1 MNSTAQITSRETS
14 KPAIG
19 IPIFKQIAV
28 LGAGVMG
35 VQIAAHFANAGIP
48 SLLFD
53 LPKEGEDKSAIAKQ
67 AIKALAKQKP
77 EPLALARFA
86 SRISACNYDD
96 DLEKLSTCDL
106 VIEAIGERLEWKTGL
121 YDKIVPYL
129 KEEAILASNTSG
141 LSISDLADA
150 LPENLRSRFL
160 GVHFFNPPRYMPLVE
175 LIAHPLSAADVVDAV
190 ESFCV
195 ATLGKGVVRARDTVN
210 FIANRLGLFCMMS
223 TFHHA
228 ERLSLNFE
236 TVDALTGKSIGR
248 PKSATLRTADLV
260 GLDTMRHVLRNAME
274 NLGKDP
280 WASIY
285 RIPSWLDTLVENGAF
300 GAKTKAGVYKKQDG
314 EILVY
319 EPSDNRYR
327 KRKVKIPGKV
337 ERVLK
342 DYKNPKRLAKLREIK
357 DPHAE
362 FLWSIQRDAFH
373 YAAYLLNSI
382 ADNARDVDLAI
393 RWGFGWKQGP
403 FEIWQHAGWGE
414 IADLIQADIDN
425 GKTITS
431 EPLPAWVKGIDEVH
445 TPQGS
450 WSPNDSGYHPR
461 SPLPVYHRQRWP
473 ELLVGEQAE
482 AQEVL
487 FENDAARFWLTDGD
501 IGVLSFKTKMHAIDN
516 TVLDSLNQA
525 VELAEQ
531 QLTGM
536 VIWHPDEPFSVG
548 ADLKSFMPVALKSI
562 LPGSTALDDLL
573 QKFQLSCIR
582 MRKSNIPVV
591 AAVQGLALGG
601 GCELMMQCDRVVAAL
616 ESYIGLVE
624 VGVGLI
630 PAGSGCM
637 ELARRASIKA
647 AGNDTFDALK
657 NIFETVAMGK
667 VATSAEQAKAFGY
680 LRESDIVVMNRHEVL
695 HAAIAQVRALR
706 AANYRPPIEAPI
718 RAGGRA
724 AIANFK
730 AAMTNLHAGGFISDY
745 DMKIGNFVADALCGG
760 AVDAGTE
767 LPESWYLRYEREGF
781 RSLLKNPKTHARVKH
796 MLDTGKPLRN

>member
-1 MNSTAQITSRETS
+1 MNSSVQATTHEIRKAMV
-14 KPAIG
+14 G
-19 IPIFKQIAV
+19 IPVIRQVAI

-35 VQIAAHFANAGIP
+35 AQIAAHFANAGIA

-53 LPKEGEDKSAIAKQ
+53 LPKEGDDKSAVARL
-67 AIKALAKQKP
+67 AIKGLGKLKP
-77 EPLALARFA
+77 EPLALAQFA
-86 SRISACNYDD
+86 SRITPCNYDD
-96 DLEKLSTCDL
+96 DLERLGDCDL
-106 VIEAIGERLEWKTGL
+106 VLEAIAERVEWKTDL
-121 YDKIVPYL
+121 YQKITPHL
-129 KEEAILASNTSG
+129 GADAILASNTSG
-141 LSISDLADA
+141 LSISELATS
-150 LPENLRSRFL
+150 LPERLRGRFL
-160 GVHFFNPPRYMPLVE
+160 GIHFFNPPRYMPLVE
-175 LIAHPLSAADVVDAV
+175 LIAQPQTETTVIDNV

-210 FIANRLGLFCMMS
+210 FIANRLGLFAMMS

-228 ERLSLNFE
+228 QRLGLNFE

-260 GLDTMRHVLRNAME
+260 GLDTMRHVLRNAAQS
-274 NLGKDP
+274 LGDDP
-280 WASIY
+280 WVSIY
-285 RIPSWLDTLVENGAF
+285 RIPQWLDTLVENGAL

-319 EPSDNRYR
+319 EPSDNSYR

-337 ERVLK
+337 EKILK
-342 DYKNPKRLAKLREIK
+342 DYRNPKRLAKLREIN
-357 DPHAE
+357 DPHAQ

-373 YAAYLLNSI
+373 YAACLLESI

-403 FEIWQHAGWGE
+403 FEIWQQAGWRS
-414 IADLIQADIDN
+414 IADLIQADIESGN
-425 GKTITS
+425 TITT
-431 EPLPAWVKGIDEVH
+431 EPLPAWVNAIDGVH

-450 WSPNDSGYHPR
+450 WSPRDNAYHPR
-461 SPLPVYHRQRWP
+461 SSLPVYRRQRRP
-473 ELLVGEQAE
+473 EALVGEQAGQ
-482 AQEVL
+482 QEVL
-487 FENDAARFWLTDGD
+487 FENDAACFWLIDGD

-525 VELAEQ
+525 VELAQQ
-531 QLTGM
+531 QLSGM
-536 VIWHPDEPFSVG
+536 VIWHPEEPFSVG
-548 ADLKSFMPVALKSI
+548 ADLKSFMPVALKSL
-562 LPGSTALDDLL
+562 LPGSNALDDLL
-573 QKFQLSCIR
+573 KKFQLSCIR
-582 MRKSNIPVV
+582 MRNAKIPVV
-591 AAVQGLALGG
+591 AAVQGMALGG

-647 AGNDTFDALK
+647 AGQDTFDALK
-657 NIFETVAMGK
+657 DIFETVAMGK
-667 VATSAEQAKAFGY
+667 VATSAEQAKAFGF
-680 LRESDIVVMNRHEVL
+680 LRESDLVVMNRHEVL
-695 HAAIAQVRALR
+695 HAAIAQVRALS

-745 DMKIGNFVADALCGG
+745 DMKIGNFVANALCGG
-760 AVDAGTE
+760 PVDAGTE

>member
-1 MNSTAQITSRETS
+1 MNSTAQHSDRKTS
-14 KPAIG
+14 KAAVGVPV
-19 IPIFKQIAV
+19 FKQVAV

-35 VQIAAHFANAGIP
+35 AQIAAHFANAGIP

-53 LPKEGEDKSAIAKQ
+53 LPKEGDDKSAIANQ

-77 EPLALARFA
+77 EPLAMAQYA
-86 SRISACNYDD
+86 SRITACNYND
-96 DLEKLSTCDL
+96 DLEKLTTCDL
-106 VIEAIGERLEWKTGL
+106 VIEAIAERLEWKTDL
-121 YDKIVPYL
+121 YQKILPHL
-129 KEEAILASNTSG
+129 NAEAILASNTSG
-141 LSISDLADA
+141 LSISELAKS
-150 LPENLRSRFL
+150 LPDDIRNRFL

-175 LIAHPLSAADVVDAV
+175 LIAQPQTAANVLDSV

-195 ATLGKGVVRARDTVN
+195 TTLGKGIVRARDSVN
-210 FIANRLGLFCMMS
+210 FIANRLGLFSMMS

-228 ERLSLNFE
+228 QRLSLNFE

-260 GLDTMRHVLRNAME
+260 GLDTLRHVLRNAVD
-274 NLGKDP
+274 NLDNDP

-285 RIPSWLDTLVENGAF
+285 RIPSWLDTLIENGAL

-319 EPSDNRYR
+319 EPSDNSYR

-342 DYKNPKRLAKLREIK
+342 DYKNPMRLAKLREIK

-373 YAAYLLNSI
+373 YAAYLLNTV

-403 FEIWQHAGWGE
+403 FEIWQHAGWRA
-414 IADLIQADIDN
+414 IADLIQEDIDN
-425 GKTITS
+425 AKAITG
-431 EPLPAWVKGIDEVH
+431 EPLPAWVKQIDAAH

-450 WSPNDSGYHPR
+450 WSPSDNSYHPR
-461 SPLPVYHRQRWP
+461 SSLPVYRRQRRP
-473 ELLVGEQAE
+473 ELLIGEQAE
-482 AQEVL
+482 QQEVL
-487 FENDAARFWLTDGD
+487 FENDAARFWLTEGD

-516 TVLDSLNQA
+516 SVLESLNQA
-525 VELAEQ
+525 ADLAEQ

-573 QKFQLSCIR
+573 KKFQLSCIR

-647 AGNDTFDALK
+647 AGGDTFDALK
-657 NIFETVAMGK
+657 DIFETVAMGK
-667 VATSAEQAKAFGY
+667 VATSAEQAKAFGF

-695 HAAIAQVRALR
+695 HAAIAQVRALS
-706 AANYRPPIEAPI
+706 AANYRPPIDAPI
-718 RAGGRA
+718 QAGGRA

-730 AAMTNLHAGGFISDY
+730 AAMTNMHAGGFISDY

-760 AVDAGTE
+760 PVDTGTE

>member
-1 MNSTAQITSRETS
+1 MNSTVQLTTAEVT
-14 KPAIG
+14 KAAIR
-19 IPIFKQIAV
+19 IPTYKQVAV

-35 VQIAAHFANAGIP
+35 AQIAAHFTNAGIRA
-48 SLLFD
+48 LLFD
-53 LPKEGEDKSAIAKQ
+53 LPKEGKDKSAIARQ

-77 EPLALARFA
+77 EPLAVAGNA
-86 SRISACNYDD
+86 SRITPCNYDE
-96 DLEKLSTCDL
+96 DLEKLTGCDL
-106 VIEAIGERLEWKTGL
+106 VIEAIAERIEWKTDL
-121 YDKIVPYL
+121 YQKIAPHL
-129 KEEAILASNTSG
+129 SDEAVLASNTSG
-141 LSISDLADA
+141 LSITELAKG
-150 LPENLRSRFL
+150 LPDNLHHRFL
-160 GVHFFNPPRYMPLVE
+160 GIHFFNPPRYMPLIE
-175 LIAHPLSAADVVDAV
+175 LIAQPQTAAEVIDRV

-195 ATLGKGVVRARDTVN
+195 TTLGKGVVRARDTVN
-210 FIANRLGLFCMMS
+210 FIANRLGLFSMMS

-260 GLDTMRHVLRNAME
+260 GLDTMRHVLNNAAD
-274 NLGKDP
+274 NLGDDP
-280 WASIY
+280 WVSIY
-285 RIPSWLDTLVENGAF
+285 QIPAWLDALVENGAL

-314 EILVY
+314 DILVY
-319 EPSDNRYR
+319 EPKDNSYR

-337 ERVLK
+337 EKVLK
-342 DYKNPKRLAKLREIK
+342 DYKNPDRLAKLRAIN

-373 YAAYLLNSI
+373 YAAYLLDTI
-382 ADNARDVDLAI
+382 ADNARDVDMAI

-403 FEIWQHAGWGE
+403 FEIWQHAGWQT
-414 IADLIQADIDN
+414 IADLIQQDIDA
-425 GKTITS
+425 GKSITS
-431 EPLPAWVKGIDEVH
+431 EPLPAWVKNIDAVH

-450 WSPNDSGYHPR
+450 WSPTDSGYHPR
-461 SPLPVYHRQRWP
+461 STLPVYQRQRRP
-473 ELLVGEQAE
+473 ELLVGEQAMHE
-482 AQEVL
+482 EVL

-501 IGVLSFKTKMHAIDN
+501 VGVLSFKTKMHAIDN
-516 TVLDSLNQA
+516 SVLDSLNQA
-525 VELAEQ
+525 AELAEQ

-548 ADLKSFMPVALKSI
+548 ADLKSFMPVAMKSI
-562 LPGSTALDDLL
+562 LPGNTALDDLL
-573 QKFQLSCIR
+573 KKFQLSCIR

-601 GCELMMQCDRVVAAL
+601 GCELMMQCDRVVAAM

-647 AGNDTFDALK
+647 AGGDTFDELK
-657 NIFETVAMGK
+657 GVFETVAMGK
-667 VATSAEQAKAFGY
+667 VATSAEQAKRHGF

-695 HAAIAQVRALR
+695 HAAIAQVRALS
-706 AANYRPPIEAPI
+706 AANYRPPIEEPI

-730 AAMTNLHAGGFISDY
+730 AAMTNMHAGGFISDY
-745 DMKIGNFVADALCGG
+745 DMKIGNFVANALCGG
-760 AVDAGTE
+760 PVDAGTE
-767 LPESWYLRYEREGF
+767 LPESWYLQYEREGF
-781 RSLLKNPKTHARVKH
+781 RSLLKSTKTHARVKH